1 MIPVWQSARPCAER
15 RPRRKTPKHSSAAL
29 LVGAAATFARTLV
42 ADTGTTFGLAVSPSR
57 KAAKSFCAG
66 CIRCWS
72 VAAMNRTQP
81 RFTQSNNQLY
91 DFLEN
96 GSKWSKKFK
105 INISKVEAIR
115 PFFYALKSNFYRT
128 LCLAS
133 LKFCKQIVNNHRKS
147 VTTPPLYEYS
157 RGFYFKVLFPI
168 TEIHN
173 FFALLQNPL
182 LYLDNRTAWVRSCEA
197 SAGS

>member
-29 LVGAAATFARTLV
+29 LIGAAATFARTLV

-91 DFLEN
+91 DF
-96 GSKWSKKFK
+96 SKTALSWSKKFK
-105 INISKVEAIR
+105 NQYFKGRSNST
-115 PFFYALKSNFYRT
+115 FFYCSQVEFYQT
-128 LCLAS
+128 LCLVS
-133 LKFCKQIVNNHRKS
+133 LKFCKQIVNK
-147 VTTPPLYEYS
+147 
-157 RGFYFKVLFPI
+157 PI
-168 TEIHN
+168 EK
-173 FFALLQNPL
+173 LQNPFACFPKTRCKTL
-182 LYLDNRTAWVRSCEA
+182 CILPAKPFS
-197 SAGS
+197 